1 MKIQRVMGRRAYP
14 PGVVGMESGQE
25 KGTGGLDPWIR
36 IGIGVQVVR
45 EGRTGAAEWIR
56 KNQSGIEIGFEWR

>member
-1 MKIQRVMGRRAYP
+1 MKSQRVMGRGAYP

-36 IGIGVQVVR
+36 TGIGV
-45 EGRTGAAEWIR
+45 
-56 KNQSGIEIGFEWR
+56 

>member
-1 MKIQRVMGRRAYP
+1 MISNEESEGDGQAAYP

-36 IGIGVQVVR
+36 TGIGV
-45 EGRTGAAEWIR
+45 
-56 KNQSGIEIGFEWR
+56 